1 MAFKNILVPYDA
13 TSFANRA
20 FQKALEIAKKDG
32 SKITI
37 FTVIEG
43 EYSAILGYS
52 KINPQVI
59 KKQQRIA
66 KKFIYKLESAAKNS
80 NVPISVK
87 IKQGTSIVKDILN
100 FAKSKKSDL
109 IIIGSHGRTGLNK
122 LILGSVANG
131 VVQQAKCSV
140 MVVK

>member
-1 MAFKNILVPYDA
+1 MVFKNILVPYDA
-13 TSFANRA
+13 TSFSNRA
-20 FQKALEIAKKDG
+20 FQKALDIAKKDN

-37 FTVIEG
+37 FTVIAG
-43 EYSAILGYS
+43 EYSAIRGFS
-52 KINPQVI
+52 KNSPQVI
-59 KKQQRIA
+59 KKQQRAA
-66 KKFIYKLESAAKNS
+66 KKFIYNLESAAKSS

-87 IKQGTSIVKDILN
+87 IKQGTIIVKEIIN

-109 IIIGSHGRTGLNK
+109 IVIGSHGRTGLNK

-131 VVQQAKCSV
+131 VAQQAKCSV

>member
-1 MAFKNILVPYDA
+1 MVFKNILVPYDA
-13 TSFANRA
+13 TSFSNRA
-20 FQKALEIAKKDG
+20 FRKALDIAKKDG

-43 EYSAILGYS
+43 EYSAIRGFS
-52 KINPQVI
+52 KNSTKVI
-59 KKQQRIA
+59 KKQQRAA
-66 KKFIYKLESAAKNS
+66 KKFIYNLESAAKSS

-87 IKQGTSIVKDILN
+87 IKQGTIIVKEIIN
-100 FAKSKKSDL
+100 FAKSKKSNL
-109 IIIGSHGRTGLNK
+109 IVIGSHGRTGLNK

-131 VVQQAKCSV
+131 VAQQAKCSV